1 MAAEVCFIS
10 IMWKRKGNLLYA
22 LKNMVS
28 PRQTDFDHI
37 QANGGEPRRKAIQW
51 GRRGPE
57 IALSSNSELVKA
69 ILGYTSITLYA
80 EA

>member
-1 MAAEVCFIS
+1 MAAKVCFIS
-10 IMWKRKGNLLYA
+10 RMWKRKDNLFYA

-28 PRQTDFDHI
+28 PRQTYFDHI
-37 QANGGEPRRKAIQW
+37 QANGSEPRRKAIQW
-51 GRRGPE
+51 GRRDPE

-69 ILGYTSITLYA
+69 IQGYTSITLYA